1 VSIWLIL
8 RNIGTVISFLRG
20 IADIVGGVA
29 KDKKA
34 PPIEKVK
41 SMLDDLEALL
51 DSGAIDIPGVDEAAI
66 SEALKQIE
74 EQLCRPKAS

>member
-1 VSIWLIL
+1 MSIWLVL
-8 RNIGTVISFLRG
+8 RNIGTVISFFRSVS
-20 IADIVGGVA
+20 DIIGGVA

-41 SMLDDLEALL
+41 AMLDDLEALL

-74 EQLCRPKAS
+74 EQLCKPKPS